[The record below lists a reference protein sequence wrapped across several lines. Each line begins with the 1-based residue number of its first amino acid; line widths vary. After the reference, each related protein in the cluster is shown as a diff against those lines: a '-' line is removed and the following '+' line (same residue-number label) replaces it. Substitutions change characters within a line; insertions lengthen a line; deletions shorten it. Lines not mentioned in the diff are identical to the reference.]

1 MLLLAATAAGA
12 AMLLPSSLPFEL
24 YAPRATNVVVAPVAA
39 AAGRWEAQW
48 LRKDPRRPGYWS
60 GNVSG
65 MQPGD
70 GYVFR
75 VDGAD
80 RVDPSCVDIAQ
91 NSTHSVVPRPY
102 TWRNPRRVVSSQA
115 RAVIYEMQVGSFT
128 PEGTFSSAMAKL
140 PYLAALGITLV
151 ELMPVMHYCGP
162 ADSWGCVSC
171 SWSCVPNA
179 PRPRC
184 GRGLP

>member
-24 YAPRATNVVVAPVAA
+24 YAPRATNVGVAPVAA

-115 RAVIYEMQVGSFT
+115 RAKSLIR
-128 PEGTFSSAMAKL
+128 AR
-140 PYLAALGITLV
+140 
-151 ELMPVMHYCGP
+151 GP
-162 ADSWGCVSC
+162 ASATTHARSSRRMATGCS
-171 SWSCVPNA
+171 A
-179 PRPRC
+179 AAA
-184 GRGLP
+184 